1 MISIYMNGENKTKQI
16 SDWSLYYDNKDQEL
30 KLTSY
35 FPSGKKYT
43 QPLTQCQVNPFE
55 QIKGNLLIVKNKP
68 KIDWIEKA
76 ESYGRKYTVVYYPN
90 NSRPYVMLSENIQ
103 IVSETNFKN
112 DDLRKFG

>member
-1 MISIYMNGENKTKQI
+1 M
-16 SDWSLYYDNKDQEL
+16 
-30 KLTSY
+30 
-35 FPSGKKYT
+35 
-43 QPLTQCQVNPFE
+43 NPFE

-76 ESYGRKYTVVYYPN
+76 ESYRRKYTVVYYPN

-112 DDLRKFG
+112 DDLGKFG